1 MLVFNILSAVTEI
14 MFVNKHDEM
23 YNILWYKGVADER
36 KNYKYKAQKPFYRR
50 PERQLPRS
58 SHLKTLKR
66 KAVRVPTG

>member
-50 PERQLPRS
+50 
-58 SHLKTLKR
+58 
-66 KAVRVPTG
+66 